1 MMAIRAVNAT
11 LLTSLRGIF
20 SRYSVA
26 LAYLYGSQ
34 AVGRATPLS
43 DFDVA
48 LVMVDEDYDPKSRL
62 NLELQV
68 EGEIAR
74 ICGISDIDVRIMNDA
89 PIMVRGEVVTNGSLL
104 YCQDEIFRVDYET
117 STRSQYFD
125 FIPTAVMH
133 REAYFEQ
140 LRDRG
145 KNG

>member
-1 MMAIRAVNAT
+1 MAIRADDTT
-11 LLTSLRGIF
+11 LLTSLKGIF
-20 SRYSVA
+20 SKYPVA
-26 LAYLYGSQ
+26 LAYLYGSE
-34 AVGRATPLS
+34 AIGRATPLS

-74 ICGISDIDVRIMNDA
+74 ICGISDIDVRIMNEA
-89 PIMVRGEVVTNGSLL
+89 PIMVLGEVVTNGRLL
-104 YCQDEIFRVDYET
+104 YSQDELFRVDYET
-117 STRSQYFD
+117 STRSEYFD
-125 FIPTAVMH
+125 FMPTAVMH
-133 REAYFEQ
+133 REAYFER